1 MYIAMTDKVKWL
13 GKVYSYGIE
22 ETERFLFHDIFFV
35 CEMMTLNLVL
45 GKFKDGREKLSLAN
59 IH

>member
-1 MYIAMTDKVKWL
+1 MIDKVKWL

-22 ETERFLFHDIFFV
+22 ETERFLFHDILCV
-35 CEMMTLNLVL
+35 WNDDIESCVGEVQRW
-45 GKFKDGREKLSLAN
+45 REKLSLAN